1 MTWAD
6 GRRYEGYWVNS
17 KCTGLG
23 TLTHKDGRRYEGQY
37 VNDKM
42 QVLAQ
47 RLLMHLHSVQR
58 TSLFDSLGFSNCRG
72 TAYIHGRMGR
82 SMMVSIR
89 ITRRMAMDCT
99 RGPMAPCTKVIL
111 NQPHAR
117 TSKKYDSVYDR
128 I

>member
-47 RLLMHLHSVQR
+47 RLLMHFHSVER
-58 TSLFDSLGFSNCRG
+58 HCL
-72 TAYIHGRMGR
+72 TAWVFRIAGARRIYMGEWGE
-82 SMMVSIR
+82 V
-89 ITRRMAMDCT
+89 
-99 RGPMAPCTKVIL
+99 
-111 NQPHAR
+111 
-117 TSKKYDSVYDR
+117 
-128 I
+128 